1 MSPPGRP
8 KGEYRSAPHE
18 GTPMSITGNATEPI
32 ATDADL
38 GRALL
43 TIARSAIGAE
53 LGFRPFAAASHA
65 ALTEP
70 AATFVTLKLADDL
83 RGCIGS
89 LQPLRPLGVDV
100 RENAIAA
107 AFRDPR
113 FPPLAVVE
121 FEAVSV
127 EVSLLSAGERLDVRD
142 EEDLLGRLR
151 PNIDGLVLEYGRHR
165 ATFLPQVW
173 ESLPES
179 REFLMALKRKAG
191 LPGDFWSPQVN
202 VSRYGVTKWAEG
214 EFLTNEQA
222 R

>member
-1 MSPPGRP
+1 VAER
-8 KGEYRSAPHE
+8 
-18 GTPMSITGNATEPI
+18 
-32 ATDADL
+32 DL

-53 LGFRPFAAASHA
+53 LGFRPIAEASHA
-65 ALTEP
+65 ALAQP
-70 AATFVTLKLADDL
+70 AATFVTLKHSGEL

-89 LQPLRPLGVDV
+89 LKPLRPLRVDV

-121 FEAVSV
+121 FEATSV
-127 EVSLLSAGERLDVRD
+127 EVSLLSADERLDVLD
-142 EEDLLGRLR
+142 EEDLVAHLR
-151 PNIDGLVLEYGRHR
+151 PGVDGVILEYGRLR

-173 ESLPES
+173 EALADP
-179 REFLMALKRKAG
+179 RAFLAALKRKAG
-191 LPGDFWSPQVN
+191 LPEDFWSPRVN
-202 VSRYGVTKWAEG
+202 VSRYRVTKWMESEFPESESLLG
-214 EFLTNEQA
+214 ETQ